1 MSVLKKIIFIVGPT
15 AVGKTSFAIEAAKF
29 LNTEII
35 SADSRQIFK
44 EMSVGTAKP
53 TETELSEV
61 KHHFIGNKSVFD
73 YYNASKYEFEAL
85 DLIDELFK
93 KYDILIVAGGSGL
106 YIDALLYGIDDL
118 PDVDTEIRNNLQKR
132 LETEG
137 IESLRFELKAIDY
150 ESYKKIDLK
159 NPKRILKALEITI
172 QTGRPYSAFLTAQTK
187 KRNFEV
193 KIIVLNTDREV
204 LHDRINKRVDVMIQQ
219 GLIEEAKKLY
229 PYKHL
234 TPLKTVGYRE
244 LFDYFDN
251 LNDLGTAIELIK
263 RNTRRY
269 ARRQITWF
277 KKYPQAKW
285 IDTNGNIDLK
295 EIL

>member
-1 MSVLKKIIFIVGPT
+1 LSVLKKIIFIVGPT